1 MDKLKNALGTIAVL
15 SLPFI
20 GLFNILE
27 IWSYWPDEFTWTEVF
42 SKVKYTLIT
51 LFLISLVMGLLIQ
64 AAQRA
69 QDIEQ

>member
-1 MDKLKNALGTIAVL
+1 MDKLKNALGITAVL

-27 IWSYWPDEFTWTEVF
+27 IWSYWPDKFIWTDAF

-51 LFLISLVMGLLIQ
+51 LFLISLIMGLLIQ
-64 AAQRA
+64 AAERA
-69 QDIEQ
+69 QNTEQ